1 MKKRALIL
9 ALAGIMAASLIGCGS
24 RKDDAVVVKAGD
36 EEITAGVANFYARY
50 TQAQYETYFA
60 SYLGGDDM
68 WSRNASDGKTYEES
82 IKKTLLDDLKNMAL
96 LEEHMKDYDVKLT
109 KADKKAINDAA
120 KEFDKANS
128 QKKKDKVSGS
138 KENVKRV
145 MTLMAIEQKM
155 RAAIVADA
163 NVKVTDEEATQK
175 HMQYVEFDYST
186 TSDSSS
192 SSDTTVSEAE
202 KKKTKETAEAFAK
215 GAKTAEDF
223 AAYATEQGT
232 EAKDATFDSDSVSP
246 SKEVVK
252 AADKLGEGETTD
264 VIEGDTACYVAK
276 VTSLN
281 DKTATETKK
290 QSMITDKQ
298 DKYYKKVLKKWK
310 KEEKITVHKG
320 SWNKI
325 SFTKLSV
332 KAKDTSTTGTGST
345 SAHYFVITMCSEEAA
360 GGGSVD
366 TIVYKKS
373 CQRQLLKILF
383 HESRYDLVD
392 ELAVS
397 FSLYFRHQVL
407 HDLAFI
413 LCGRS
418 IQSHLCKN
426 RSNDFFDLCF
436 IHHLRSILF
445 QNSQTLVAFFDDLCT
460 ICRSHIQGLFCLLDL
475 F

>member
-24 RKDDAVVVKAGD
+24 LKDDAVVVKAGD

-138 KENVKRV
+138 KENV

-332 KAKDTSTTGTGST
+332 KAKDTSTTGTNST
-345 SAHYFVITMCSEEAA
+345 S
-360 GGGSVD
+360 G
-366 TIVYKKS
+366 
-373 CQRQLLKILF
+373 
-383 HESRYDLVD
+383 
-392 ELAVS
+392 
-397 FSLYFRHQVL
+397 
-407 HDLAFI
+407 
-413 LCGRS
+413 
-418 IQSHLCKN
+418 N
-426 RSNDFFDLCF
+426 
-436 IHHLRSILF
+436 
-445 QNSQTLVAFFDDLCT
+445 
-460 ICRSHIQGLFCLLDL
+460 
-475 F
+475 

>member
-1 MKKRALIL
+1 
-9 ALAGIMAASLIGCGS
+9 MAASLIGCGS
-24 RKDDAVVVKAGD
+24 LKDDAVVVKAGD

-264 VIEGDTACYVAK
+264 V
-276 VTSLN
+276 TSLN

-332 KAKDTSTTGTGST
+332 KAKDTSTTGTNST
-345 SAHYFVITMCSEEAA
+345 S
-360 GGGSVD
+360 G
-366 TIVYKKS
+366 
-373 CQRQLLKILF
+373 
-383 HESRYDLVD
+383 
-392 ELAVS
+392 
-397 FSLYFRHQVL
+397 
-407 HDLAFI
+407 
-413 LCGRS
+413 
-418 IQSHLCKN
+418 N
-426 RSNDFFDLCF
+426 
-436 IHHLRSILF
+436 
-445 QNSQTLVAFFDDLCT
+445 
-460 ICRSHIQGLFCLLDL
+460 
-475 F
+475 

>member
-24 RKDDAVVVKAGD
+24 LKDDAVVVKAGD

-192 SSDTTVSEAE
+192 SSDTTV
-202 KKKTKETAEAFAK
+202 
-215 GAKTAEDF
+215 EDF

-332 KAKDTSTTGTGST
+332 KAKATSTTGTDST
-345 SAHYFVITMCSEEAA
+345 S
-360 GGGSVD
+360 G
-366 TIVYKKS
+366 
-373 CQRQLLKILF
+373 
-383 HESRYDLVD
+383 
-392 ELAVS
+392 
-397 FSLYFRHQVL
+397 
-407 HDLAFI
+407 
-413 LCGRS
+413 
-418 IQSHLCKN
+418 N
-426 RSNDFFDLCF
+426 
-436 IHHLRSILF
+436 
-445 QNSQTLVAFFDDLCT
+445 
-460 ICRSHIQGLFCLLDL
+460 
-475 F
+475 